1 MKEEQKPKSNHWAPD
16 DEGAKNFVNQ
26 PGYQK
31 GAIGMVNLI
40 VDVMNDTHEY
50 KEAIFCKHLLMEFS
64 RKHHLDLEEQIERV
78 EAHAQDIDEFGKYM
92 KAKNGELNPKHISEQ
107 EFAYAIDQLMESV
120 DESGKYI
127 FKIQRHWIAVF
138 RVAVDLHLI
147 GENDYKGFCKWI
159 DTIHPGAFRVKLT
172 QGDLKQISNSDCYM
186 KPFDKWGYAPMGN
199 VKKEPYIAMTHVVV
213 CFRNLLGIDEKIA

>member
-1 MKEEQKPKSNHWAPD
+1 MNEEELQPKSNQWAPD

-50 KEAIFCKHLLMEFS
+50 KEAIFCKHLLMECS

-78 EAHAQDIDEFGKYM
+78 VAHAQDIDEFDKYM
-92 KAKNGELNPKHISEQ
+92 KAKNGELNPKCISEQ
-107 EFAYAIDQLMESV
+107 QFAYAIDQLMESV

-147 GENDYKGFCKWI
+147 G
-159 DTIHPGAFRVKLT
+159 
-172 QGDLKQISNSDCYM
+172 
-186 KPFDKWGYAPMGN
+186 
-199 VKKEPYIAMTHVVV
+199 
-213 CFRNLLGIDEKIA
+213 